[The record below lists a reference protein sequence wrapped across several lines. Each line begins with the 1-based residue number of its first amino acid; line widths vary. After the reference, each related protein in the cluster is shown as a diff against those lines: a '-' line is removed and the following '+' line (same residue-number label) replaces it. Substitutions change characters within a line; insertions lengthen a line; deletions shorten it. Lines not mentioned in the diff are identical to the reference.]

1 MEAMVDPAGGKE
13 SGGDV
18 TRVPVFQRPG
28 VLPLGTTGVATTP
41 VALGAR
47 VAGYRAFSL
56 VISTIGRSAQ
66 IDLLFCSLRAQTF
79 KDFEVIVVDQN
90 KDDRV
95 RSICDRFGDLD
106 ILYMTSPPGAS
117 KGRNVGLEYACG
129 DIVAFPDDDCV
140 YTPCVLERVKAL
152 IDGGVADF
160 VMATSVDIADTSSA
174 LRESVETKQRLH
186 AKRLGKYSLWFRGTT
201 YTVFLTRPYAIS
213 VGAFD
218 QRMGGGSGTPYGSGE
233 DADYIV
239 RSCFAGARMVRSHDV
254 RIHHPPPD
262 YSDSRL
268 AEKAYTYGVGR
279 RLVLEKHDYGP
290 IFITLNVLWPVVHCL
305 CNIGNGK
312 RRYFMQMLKGRT
324 TRPAPE
330 DLPERQP
337 VLSR

>member
-1 MEAMVDPAGGKE
+1 MVTVDYAGGKK
-13 SGGDV
+13 SGIGGALGPAWPRQGV
-18 TRVPVFQRPG
+18 VPRG
-28 VLPLGTTGVATTP
+28 ATGVATTP

-47 VAGYRAFSL
+47 SDGGNRAFSL
-56 VISTIGRSAQ
+56 VMSTIGRSAE
-66 IDLLFCSLRAQTF
+66 IDLLFRSLRMQTF

-90 KDDRV
+90 NDDRV
-95 RSICDRFGDLD
+95 RGICDRFGDLD

-117 KGRNVGLEYACG
+117 KGRNVALEYACG

-140 YTPCVLERVKAL
+140 YTPCVLERVKGL

-160 VMATSVDIADTSSA
+160 VLATSVDVAHTCGA
-174 LRESVETKQRLH
+174 LREPVETKLLQ

-218 QRMGGGSGTPYGSGE
+218 ERLGGGSGTRYGSGE

-239 RSCFAGARMVRSHDV
+239 RSYFDGARMVRCDNI
-254 RIHHPPPD
+254 RIYHPAPD

-268 AEKAYTYGVGR
+268 AEKTYTYGIGR
-279 RLVLEKHDYGP
+279 RLVLEKHGYGP
-290 IFITLNVLWPVVHCL
+290 IFVALNVLWPVAHCL
-305 CNIGNGK
+305 RNIGDGK
-312 RRYFMQMLKGRT
+312 KRQYFMQMLKGRM

-330 DLPERQP
+330 DVSRSP

>member
-1 MEAMVDPAGGKE
+1 MDPAGGKE

-18 TRVPVFQRPG
+18 TWAPVFRRPG
-28 VLPLGTTGVATTP
+28 VLPLGASGVATMP

-47 VAGYRAFSL
+47 GAGNRAFSL
-56 VISTIGRSAQ
+56 VMSTVGRSAE
-66 IDLLFCSLRAQTF
+66 IDLLFRSLRVQTF

-140 YTPCVLERVKAL
+140 YAPCVLERVKGL

-160 VMATSVDIADTSSA
+160 VMATSVDVADTSSA
-174 LRESVETKQRLH
+174 LREPVETKQRLH
-186 AKRLGKYSLWFRGTT
+186 AKRLGKYSLWSRGTT
-201 YTVFLTRPYAIS
+201 YAVFLTRTYAIL

-239 RSCFAGARMVRSHDV
+239 RSYFAAARMVRSHDV
-254 RIHHPPPD
+254 RIYHPAPN

-279 RLVLEKHDYGP
+279 RLVLEKHNYGP
-290 IFITLNVLWPVVHCL
+290 IFIALNVLWPVVHCL
-305 CNIGNGK
+305 RNIRDDK
-312 RRYFMQMLKGRT
+312 RRYFMQMLKGRM
-324 TRPAPE
+324 TRPAAE
-330 DLPERQP
+330 DLLEQP
-337 VLSR
+337 SR